1 MNNVQKK
8 EELQVIN
15 SIIDGMQN
23 KKANNIISLKFQE
36 EHNVHYDY
44 FIICEGSSTT
54 HVQSIAESIIKN
66 TMLLNNLKPNSKEGF
81 ENKKWILLDYFNIII
96 HVFYKNTRKLYNIE
110 DIWYDTILTKY

>member
-1 MNNVQKK
+1 MINNGIIHDKSSPK
-8 EELQVIN
+8 TSFLFIY
-15 SIIDGMQN
+15 SIL
-23 KKANNIISLKFQE
+23 ISFTLKFQE

-66 TMLLNNLKPNSKEGF
+66 TILLNNLKPNSKEGF